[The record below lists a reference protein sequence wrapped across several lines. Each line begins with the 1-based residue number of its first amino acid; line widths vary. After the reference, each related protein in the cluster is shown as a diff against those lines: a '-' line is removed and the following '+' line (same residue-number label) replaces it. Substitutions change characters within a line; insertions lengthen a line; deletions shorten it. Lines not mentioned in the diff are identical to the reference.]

1 MVIIMKKTAV
11 FLLLALLMASMLMA
25 KDEAKKDTPNQ
36 KENTIDTT
44 KITWLPYDEGIAI
57 AKQNGKK
64 ILVNFTTS
72 WCGYCKKMNRE
83 VFSSPDAI
91 KLINENFVPI
101 KVDGDSKNE
110 LNIDGYKITERNLT
124 KAEYKVT
131 GYPTYWL
138 LTSETER
145 LAPIKG
151 YRPKDTFLDMLSYIS
166 EDAYKSMTFE
176 EFMAN
181 GGRHA
186 SGK

>member
-1 MVIIMKKTAV
+1 MRKTAI
-11 FLLLALLMASMLMA
+11 FLFLALLLTSSIFA
-25 KDEAKKDTPNQ
+25 Q
-36 KENTIDTT
+36 KEKDKANPNPKEKIVDTT
-44 KITWLPYDEGIAI
+44 QITWLPYDEGIAK
-57 AKQNGKK
+57 ARENGKK

-91 KLINENFVPI
+91 KLINNNFIPI
-101 KVDGDSKNE
+101 KVDGDSQNE
-110 LNIDGYKITERNLT
+110 LNIDGYKITERSLT

-166 EDAYKSMTFE
+166 DDAYKSMTFDE
-176 EFMAN
+176 YLAK
-181 GGRHA
+181 GGRRA
-186 SGK
+186 EGK

>member
-1 MVIIMKKTAV
+1 MRKTAI
-11 FLLLALLMASMLMA
+11 FLLLALFTASLSMAGDQSQ
-25 KDEAKKDTPNQ
+25 KVPDK
-36 KENTIDTT
+36 KENTVDTT
-44 KITWLPYDEGIAI
+44 KITWMPYDEGIAL
-57 AKQNGKK
+57 ARENGKK
-64 ILVNFTTS
+64 ILVNFTTT

-91 KLINENFVPI
+91 KLINEKFVPI

-110 LNIDGYKITERNLT
+110 LDIDGYKITERNLT

-166 EDAYKSMTFE
+166 EDAYKSMTFDE
-176 EFMAN
+176 YLAK

-186 SGK
+186 SGQ